1 MSYEL
6 AKAYLEKVGGME
18 YVHHRELYI
27 DTVEDAAKSIG
38 CTEAE
43 IAKSLTFMVGEQP
56 VMIVM
61 AGDTKVNSSKFKNYF
76 HCKPSMIPRD
86 RVQELVGHEPGGVCA
101 FGIKDGIDV
110 YLDVSLKRFEMV
122 HSAAGDDYTTFDSSP
137 EILEKYT
144 PCKGWVDVCK
154 ILGEE

>member
-1 MSYEL
+1 
-6 AKAYLEKVGGME
+6 
-18 YVHHRELYI
+18 
-27 DTVEDAAKSIG
+27 
-38 CTEAE
+38 
-43 IAKSLTFMVGEQP
+43 
-56 VMIVM
+56 MIVM
-61 AGDTKVNSSKFKNYF
+61 AGDTKVNSSKFKSYF

-86 RVQELVGHEPGGVCA
+86 KVQELVGHEPGGVCA

>member
-27 DTVEDAAKSIG
+27 DTVEDAARSIG

-61 AGDTKVNSSKFKNYF
+61 AGDTKVNSSKFKSYF

-86 RVQELVGHEPGGVCA
+86 KVQELVGHEPGGVCA
-101 FGIKDGIDV
+101 FGIKDG
-110 YLDVSLKRFEMV
+110 
-122 HSAAGDDYTTFDSSP
+122 
-137 EILEKYT
+137 
-144 PCKGWVDVCK
+144 
-154 ILGEE
+154 

>member
-1 MSYEL
+1 MSYEV
-6 AKAYLEKVGGME
+6 AKKYIEARGAME
-18 YVHHRELYI
+18 YVHHREICI
-27 DTVEDAAKSIG
+27 DTVEHAAQSIG

-43 IAKSLTFMVGEQP
+43 IAKSLTFMVDGKP

-61 AGDTKVNSSKFKNYF
+61 AGDTKVNSGKFKQYF
-76 HCKPSMIPRD
+76 HCKPSMIQRD
-86 RVQELVGHEPGGVCA
+86 MVQELIGHEPGGVCA
-101 FGIKDGIDV
+101 FGINEGVDV

-122 HSAAGDDYTTFDSSP
+122 HSAAGDDYNTFDSSP

-154 ILGEE
+154 LLEE